1 MFLYFGCTCSNIC
14 SCYADVGPARPLG
27 LAPEARRADQGAD
40 ALALA
45 PVGGDQAE
53 TVIRNL
59 EGLLAGI
66 PDYQGIEEV
75 PIAAQVHT
83 VGVEPR
89 MHRLLRRVAR
99 AAAAYRARDPP
110 Q

>member
-1 MFLYFGCTCSNIC
+1 
-14 SCYADVGPARPLG
+14 
-27 LAPEARRADQGAD
+27 LAPA
-40 ALALA
+40 
-45 PVGGDQAE
+45 GGDQAE

-66 PDYQGIEEV
+66 PDFQGIEEV
-75 PIAAQVHT
+75 PIAAQVYT